1 MDPGMSVNELAV
13 GQQQLVEIARAL
25 SMDVRVIIMD
35 EPTAALNEREA
46 VRLLEIVVEGILFGG
61 ETG

>member
-1 MDPGMSVNELAV
+1 MSVNELAV

>member
-1 MDPGMSVNELAV
+1 MSVNELAV

-25 SMDVRVIIMD
+25 SVDVRVIIMD